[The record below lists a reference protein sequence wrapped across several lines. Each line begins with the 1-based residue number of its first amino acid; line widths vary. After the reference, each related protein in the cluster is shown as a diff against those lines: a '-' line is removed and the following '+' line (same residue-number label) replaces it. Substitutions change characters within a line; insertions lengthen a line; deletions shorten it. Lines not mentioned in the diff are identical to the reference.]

1 MRQIILYNLSHLQ
14 LFIQTMSIYKE
25 IKDKIEKNFHSLP
38 QNQRKIAEY
47 FIDNF
52 DKIPFLTVHQ
62 ISKSTEASV
71 ASIVRFAQ
79 RVGFSGFSEM
89 RDAIS
94 DSLQIKLKNKQA
106 FPLFEKRKADEDILT
121 LVANVDIKNI
131 NDTLGL
137 IEREKFDQAINL
149 IIKSPRIFT
158 AGLGISY
165 LLAEIL
171 AYQLTQVSL
180 DSSVLKHTHT
190 VFHEQILYM
199 NKSDLLI
206 TFSFPPYSIETVD
219 AAKYAKR
226 KGIKVISI
234 TNKESSP
241 ITFHSVLSLTVNS
254 ENMLYTN
261 SFAAISV
268 LINAM
273 ATACALKLKSR
284 AKNIMEESGQIMKSQ
299 KLIIS

>member
-1 MRQIILYNLSHLQ
+1 
-14 LFIQTMSIYKE
+14 MSIYKE
-25 IKDKIEKNFHSLP
+25 IKDKIEKNFPSLP

-52 DKIPFLTVHQ
+52 DKVPFLTVHQ
-62 ISKSTEASV
+62 ISESTEASV

-89 RDAIS
+89 RIAIT
-94 DSLQIKLKNKQA
+94 DSLQTKLKHKQA
-106 FPLFEKRKADEDILT
+106 FPLFDKRKANGDILT
-121 LVANVDIKNI
+121 SVANIDIKNI
-131 NDTLGL
+131 NDTLSL
-137 IEREKFDQAINL
+137 IEREKFNEGIDL
-149 IIKSPRIFT
+149 ILKSKRIFT

-199 NKSDLLI
+199 NKSDMLI
-206 TFSFPPYSIETVD
+206 AFSFPPYSIETVD
-219 AAKYAKR
+219 AAKFAKR

-241 ITFHSVLSLTVNS
+241 ITFHSLLSLTVNS
-254 ENMLYTN
+254 ENMLFTN

-273 ATACALKLKSR
+273 ATACALKIKSR
-284 AKNIMEESGQIMKSQ
+284 AKNIMQESGQIMKNQ
-299 KLIIS
+299 KLVIG

>member
-1 MRQIILYNLSHLQ
+1 
-14 LFIQTMSIYKE
+14 MSIYKE

-62 ISKSTEASV
+62 ISESTEASV

-89 RDAIS
+89 RVAIT
-94 DSLQIKLKNKQA
+94 DSLQTKLKHKQT
-106 FPLFEKRKADEDILT
+106 FPLFDKRKADGDILT
-121 LVANVDIKNI
+121 SVANIDIKNI
-131 NDTLGL
+131 NDTLSL
-137 IEREKFDQAINL
+137 IEREKFDEAIDL
-149 IIKSPRIFT
+149 ILKSKRIFT

-190 VFHEQILYM
+190 IFQEQILYL
-199 NKSDLLI
+199 NKNDLLI
-206 TFSFPPYSIETVD
+206 TFSFPPYSIETID
-219 AAKYAKR
+219 AAQFAKR
-226 KGIKVISI
+226 GGIKVISV
-234 TNKESSP
+234 TNKQSSP
-241 ITFHSVLSLTVNS
+241 ITFHSEISLTVNS
-254 ENMLYTN
+254 ENMLFTN

-268 LINAM
+268 LINAI
-273 ATACALKLKSR
+273 ATACALKNKT
-284 AKNIMEESGQIMKSQ
+284 KVKKIIKESGRIMTNQ
-299 KLIIS
+299 NLVMN

>member
-1 MRQIILYNLSHLQ
+1 
-14 LFIQTMSIYKE
+14 MSIYKE
-25 IKDKIEKNFHSLP
+25 IKDKIEKNFLSLP

-62 ISKSTEASV
+62 ISESTESSV

-89 RDAIS
+89 RIAIT
-94 DSLQIKLKNKQA
+94 DSLQTKLKHKQA
-106 FPLFEKRKADEDILT
+106 FPLFDKRKANGDILT
-121 LVANVDIKNI
+121 SVANIDIKNI
-131 NDTLGL
+131 NDTLSL
-137 IEREKFDQAINL
+137 IEREKFNEGIDL
-149 IIKSPRIFT
+149 ILKSKRIFT

-199 NKSDLLI
+199 NKSDMLI
-206 TFSFPPYSIETVD
+206 AFSFPPYSIETVD
-219 AAKYAKR
+219 AAKFAKR

-241 ITFHSVLSLTVNS
+241 ITFHSLLSLTVNS
-254 ENMLYTN
+254 ENMLFTN

-273 ATACALKLKSR
+273 ATACALKIKSR
-284 AKNIMEESGQIMKSQ
+284 AKNIMQESGQIMKNQ
-299 KLIIS
+299 KLVIG

>member
-1 MRQIILYNLSHLQ
+1 
-14 LFIQTMSIYKE
+14 MSIYKE
-25 IKDKIEKNFHSLP
+25 IKDKIEKNFSSLP

-62 ISKSTEASV
+62 ISESTEASV

-89 RDAIS
+89 RIAIT
-94 DSLQIKLKNKQA
+94 DSLQTKLKHKQT
-106 FPLFEKRKADEDILT
+106 FPLFDKRKADGDILT
-121 LVANVDIKNI
+121 SVANIDIKNI
-131 NDTLGL
+131 NDTLSL
-137 IEREKFDQAINL
+137 IEREKFDEAIDL
-149 IIKSPRIFT
+149 ILKSKRIFT

-190 VFHEQILYM
+190 VFQEQILYM

-206 TFSFPPYSIETVD
+206 TFSFPPYSIETID
-219 AAKYAKR
+219 AAQFAKR
-226 KGIKVISI
+226 RGIKVISV
-234 TNKESSP
+234 TNKQSSP
-241 ITFHSVLSLTVNS
+241 ITFHSEISLTVNS
-254 ENMLYTN
+254 ENMLFTN

-268 LINAM
+268 LINAV
-273 ATACALKLKSR
+273 ATACALKNKT
-284 AKNIMEESGQIMKSQ
+284 KVKKIIQESGQIMTNQ
-299 KLIIS
+299 NLVMN